1 MSQEKPEQ
9 LSSITLIKDKVM
21 EPYFIGKD
29 HYCYTIYE
37 NVESSESPGKTY
49 LKQWGH
55 YTNLGSCLKGVA
67 KMKISK
73 VKEFTSLNEYISA
86 WTDLQEKFNQTIN
99 NELWAN

>member
-55 YTNLGSCLKGVA
+55 FTNLSSCLKG
-67 KMKISK
+67 I
-73 VKEFTSLNEYISA
+73 
-86 WTDLQEKFNQTIN
+86 
-99 NELWAN
+99 